1 MTDSEELSK
10 LRNRAKLLGIKHYHV
25 MSEDSLKEKIQL
37 ALLEDAANDL
47 DNLTTADDVEARRKE
62 MLRLVR
68 CRITN
73 MNPACKDIPGTVITV
88 HSDTTGTV
96 KKFIP
101 FDPAFS
107 MEGYHIP
114 NIILNYMKEKTF
126 LSHTVKKRKL
136 GVGEEIVSK
145 WIKEYAIEELPPLTY
160 EELSAL
166 AQRQQATQA
175 VE

>member
-1 MTDSEELSK
+1 MADSEELSK

-25 MSEDSLKEKIQL
+25 MSEDSLREKIQL

-47 DNLTTADDVEARRKE
+47 DNLVGTEDKEAKRNE

-73 MNPACKDIPGTVITV
+73 MNPANKDIPGTVITV

-107 MEGYHIP
+107 IEGYHIP
-114 NIILNYMKEKTF
+114 NIILTYMKEKHF
-126 LSHTVKKRKL
+126 LSHTAKKRKN
-136 GVGEEIVSK
+136 GMGEEIISN

-175 VE
+175 LD

>member
-1 MTDSEELSK
+1 MADSEELSK

-47 DNLTTADDVEARRKE
+47 DNVVNSENAEDKRKD

-68 CRITN
+68 CRLTN
-73 MNPACKDIPGTVITV
+73 MNPANKDVPGTVITV
-88 HSDTTGTV
+88 HSATTGTV
-96 KKFIP
+96 KKYIP

-107 MEGYHIP
+107 IEGYHIP
-114 NIILNYMKEKTF
+114 NIILTYMRDKQF
-126 LSHTVKKRKL
+126 LSHTVKKRKH
-136 GVGEEIVSK
+136 GMGEEITSK
-145 WIKEYAIEELPPLTY
+145 WIKEYAIEELPPLSY

-175 VE
+175 LD